1 MLCLKLDGSTFSY
14 YGGAVGQVKLAT
26 QYPLKCNLL
35 KQRDQ

>member
-1 MLCLKLDGSTFSY
+1 MDRLLHIMEEG
-14 YGGAVGQVKLAT
+14 VGQVKLAT